1 MTGFR
6 LGYLIAP
13 KRAMRPLQ
21 SLMQSFFIST
31 SQFVQQAGSAA
42 LAHGAEHVEHM
53 RQEYAIRRRL
63 LIDGLRDMGL
73 SIPIDPPGAFYVL
86 VDMRHFERD
95 SLTLCF
101 DILEQAHV
109 ALGPG
114 RDFGEVAEGFV
125 RFSFAT
131 ARPEIEEALRR
142 LSHALPKL

>member
-1 MTGFR
+1 
-6 LGYLIAP
+6 
-13 KRAMRPLQ
+13 
-21 SLMQSFFIST
+21 
-31 SQFVQQAGSAA
+31 
-42 LAHGAEHVEHM
+42 M

-73 SIPIDPPGAFYVL
+73 SIPIDPAGAFYVL
-86 VDMRHFERD
+86 VDMRHLERD

-101 DILEQAHV
+101 DILDKAHV

-142 LSHALPKL
+142 LSRALPNL